1 MRLPE
6 VALLDTSVVI
16 RFFERYRD
24 DQQPAADRVREGWLN
39 DDIQLVL
46 LDLLV
51 YEFVNVVVRSLGHD
65 EPQAR
70 TDVGNLF
77 RLRMPM
83 VNVDARLAAEAASL
97 AVSRQLS
104 GYDAAFLAAA
114 RSLGVALITADRRL
128 YERGGADV
136 VLLDALAS

>member
-1 MRLPE
+1 M
-6 VALLDTSVVI
+6 ALLDAAVVDTSVLV
-16 RFFERYRD
+16 RFFEDHGD
-24 DQQPAADRVREGWLN
+24 DQQAAAELLRQTWLADRLHL
-39 DDIQLVL
+39 IL
-46 LDLLV
+46 LDLSV
-51 YEFVNVVVRSLGHD
+51 YEFVNVLTRRLKHD
-65 EPQAR
+65 ESHALEAVAQ
-70 TDVGNLF
+70 LF

-114 RSLGVALITADRRL
+114 RSLGVSLVTADRRL

-136 VLLDALAS
+136 VLLDGIAS